1 MGVNHT
7 TARKPGLLQNINY
20 SLVQK
25 VCDIHKSG
33 RPPIGQCLDSPSSE
47 CAQFPSYLNYQKLND
62 GFIKLPELDI
72 KLLASQKI
80 FMRVANIAIVDVL
93 AES

>member
-1 MGVNHT
+1 
-7 TARKPGLLQNINY
+7 
-20 SLVQK
+20 
-25 VCDIHKSG
+25 
-33 RPPIGQCLDSPSSE
+33 LDSPSSE
-47 CAQFPSYLNYQKLND
+47 FAQFPSYLNYQKLND

-80 FMRVANIAIVDVL
+80 FMRVVNIAIVDVL